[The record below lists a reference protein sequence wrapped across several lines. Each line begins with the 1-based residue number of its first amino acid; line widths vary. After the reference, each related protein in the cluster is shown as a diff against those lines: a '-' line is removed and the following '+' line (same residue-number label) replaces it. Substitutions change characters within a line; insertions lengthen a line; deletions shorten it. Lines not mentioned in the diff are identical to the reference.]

1 MSFTLRDLV
10 DLDEL
15 DLTVLAGE
23 YELHQPIT
31 WVHVSEAAD
40 PTPFLE
46 GGELLLTTGLLLDEA
61 ELNGQSYLRRL
72 ADVGAVGL
80 GFGTG
85 LRYEH
90 VPESLVMTARKV
102 GLALVKVPL
111 HTPFMAISKAVSR
124 AIAAEEYAA
133 VKRAYDA
140 QQALTRAAI
149 GAEGTGALI
158 AQLARRLGAWA
169 VLLDPG
175 GTIVHAAPSSAS
187 GRVEGFDAELDRLRG
202 RRAPASAAFR
212 HGEHDVVVQSLGNE
226 PRIRGFLAVGRAD
239 PLSPQDRHVV
249 NTAVSLLT
257 LGLEQSRRLENA
269 ERQLRTAVLRLLL
282 VAQVA
287 TAQLLAQELGGGLP
301 EEPIRV
307 TAVAGPARLRAAAA
321 EMLSAEAA
329 GKDEP
334 VFHSD
339 TEDVLVIVS
348 TDGHPLGRWL
358 QQLPGRL
365 DGLQPA
371 CPNRPP
377 SIGSRTVTGRPRGPL
392 RRACAEV
399 PRSPGSVI
407 SAARAYA
414 GSSTPLVPRST
425 PRRCSGRC
433 CATTRPGAAT
443 WSPRCGYGWNTMA
456 SGTRPRRDC
465 GSIGIPCGCACTRWR
480 NCSSAASTHPAPAP
494 SCGSHCRPTSMTEP
508 GFRLLKN
515 ESSAIHYGQSPLLHS
530 PMNQFGWTIQRSR

>member
-23 YELHQPIT
+23 HELHQPIT

-365 DGLQPA
+365 DGLTAGVSEPTTFDRFADGHRQAQRAVETGVRRGTPVTRFGDLGREGLRRFIDPA
-371 CPNRPP
+371 RAEIHAEALLGPLLRHDA
-377 SIGSRTVTGRPRGPL
+377 TGRGDLVTSL
-392 RRACAEV
+392 RVWLEHHGQWDPAASRLRIHRHTLRLRMHKVEELLE
-399 PRSPGSVI
+399 RSLDSPGT
-407 SAARAYA
+407 RAELWFA
-414 GSSTPLVPRST
+414 LQ
-425 PRRCSGRC
+425 
-433 CATTRPGAAT
+433 
-443 WSPRCGYGWNTMA
+443 
-456 SGTRPRRDC
+456 
-465 GSIGIPCGCACTRWR
+465 
-480 NCSSAASTHPAPAP
+480 TH
-494 SCGSHCRPTSMTEP
+494 
-508 GFRLLKN
+508 
-515 ESSAIHYGQSPLLHS
+515 IDD
-530 PMNQFGWTIQRSR
+530 